1 MRKIVAISVLVVLL
15 SITGA
20 DADIVEL
27 PLGAEGRY
35 DVDSGSWEMD
45 FDLGVTF
52 AEISNVYIDW
62 SGTITAELVGIIGFP
77 DRGGPL
83 DAQFVAILYEL
94 DPHNYFARAEV
105 QGGVAT
111 YPDPDPFALQSAFT
125 NEGWSTFLDGRGSV
139 SIQVVQLARPAVAY
153 TIEYPSGQLDSATL
167 VFEGTL
173 VPEPMSILLL
183 TLGIV
188 IVRVNLILSIDSKKG
203 KKNVCS

>member
-1 MRKIVAISVLVVLL
+1 MRKIAALSGLIVLL

-27 PLGAEGRY
+27 PLDCEGQY
-35 DVDSGSWEMD
+35 SYFYTWTTD
-45 FDLGVTF
+45 FDLGVSF
-52 AEISNVYIDW
+52 VEIENIYIDW

-94 DPHNYFARAEV
+94 EPHNYFARAEI

-188 IVRVNLILSIDSKKG
+188 IVRVKHPHKSR
-203 KKNVCS
+203 